1 MVAMAVNVA
10 TLDLLQPLN
19 IVEVAMLV
27 TTTHLIP
34 RRSHTMIAQVLEAP
48 EAQEEKEV
56 IPATENLQETDQRS
70 VEKRRAMKREKQLGQ
85 HCLAAPLAD
94 VSLRSI
100 HVSRM
105 LTIQFFRGR
114 A

>member
-19 IVEVAMLV
+19 IVEAVMLV
-27 TTTHLIP
+27 TTTRLVP
-34 RRSHTMIAQVLEAP
+34 RRSRTTIAQVLEAP
-48 EAQEEKEV
+48 EAQGEKEV
-56 IPATENLQETDQRS
+56 IPGTENLQETDRRS
-70 VEKRRAMKREKQLGQ
+70 VEKRRAMKRERQLGL
-85 HCLAAPLAD
+85 HCLAAPLAG

-105 LTIQFFRGR
+105 LTIQLCRGR